1 MQTKYGATI
10 YYYNKYKDWLE
21 QSWESTN
28 LHIHMHP
35 LRVSK
40 HRLNNVILNITPGG
54 VAWEWKKSMCGTRMR
69 FRGRRPRSF
78 KTFRCGKKCMIYAK
92 GWEVLKLSD
101 VAQIW
106 SYKAKC
112 WRARRALNA
121 TYLILFLILVPQ
133 MHYQKLP
140 HICIKKFAT
149 EQKKMWHRNSFSA
162 PS

>member
-1 MQTKYGATI
+1 MCKAI
-10 YYYNKYKDWLE
+10 R
-21 QSWESTN
+21 TN
-28 LHIHMHP
+28 FRPCKQGCIFSIIP
-35 LRVSK
+35 PPR
-40 HRLNNVILNITPGG
+40 GG
-54 VAWEWKKSMCGTRMR
+54 GYENGKNSMCGTRMR

-92 GWEVLKLSD
+92 GWEVLKLSF

-133 MHYQKLP
+133 MSITKNYHIYELKYLPQNKKCGILFLRLLKKIYLKLETIYNLCSF
-140 HICIKKFAT
+140 HGHWGLRKK
-149 EQKKMWHRNSFSA
+149 K
-162 PS
+162 

>member
-1 MQTKYGATI
+1 MQGCIFYI
-10 YYYNKYKDWLE
+10 
-21 QSWESTN
+21 
-28 LHIHMHP
+28 IP
-35 LRVSK
+35 PPR
-40 HRLNNVILNITPGG
+40 GG
-54 VAWEWKKSMCGTRMR
+54 WHKNGKKSMCGTRMR

-133 MHYQKLP
+133 MSITKNYHIYALKNLPQNKKKCGTGILFLRLLKKIYLKLETIYNLCSF
-140 HICIKKFAT
+140 HGHWGLRKK
-149 EQKKMWHRNSFSA
+149 K
-162 PS
+162 